1 MNYGA
6 KTIIKRN
13 IIALS
18 YAKSIFLAYYG
29 ELKRAEGRGST
40 KKLSG
45 SHFELG
51 ELPKLD
57 LPFQDQFF
65 TLFCTYLTGRGRI
78 WWRPR
83 LEAPDFGSIHLR
95 LASL

>member
-1 MNYGA
+1 MEQ

-13 IIALS
+13 IIDLS

-65 TLFCTYLTGRGRI
+65 TLFCTCLTGRGRI